1 MTNGTRAG
9 MQERETVT
17 TNISK
22 ENKSQKQ
29 KMQDEIL
36 EAVQMDGSA
45 LKNIRQELQ
54 TPEICLTAVKQ
65 NGMALKYVK
74 EQTIEICLAAAVKK
88 NSYALRYVMLCIKLP
103 KFVYKQ

>member
-74 EQTIEICLAAAVKK
+74 EQTIEICLAAVKK